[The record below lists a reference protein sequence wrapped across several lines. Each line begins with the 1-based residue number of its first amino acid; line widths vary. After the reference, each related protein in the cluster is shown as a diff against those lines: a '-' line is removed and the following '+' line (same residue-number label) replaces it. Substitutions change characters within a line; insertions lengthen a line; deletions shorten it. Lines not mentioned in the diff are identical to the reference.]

1 MNLQW
6 IIFVV
11 VLVVLIQGWLFKH
24 WALKGLQYTRFFS
37 SPAVFQGQDVE
48 MVEWIVN
55 HKLLPIPWLRVES
68 KINENLEF
76 SKQFNL
82 DIKHQQFHK
91 SLFTL
96 MPYMKITRR
105 HKVHCKKRGCYFLNS
120 VALTCGDLFGVQ
132 EVSCTYSLS
141 VRLLVYP
148 SLIPLDKIPFSSHS
162 WMGDIVVKRW
172 IVEDPFMYSG
182 VREYRSG
189 DPLNN
194 INWKA
199 TARVGKLQVHKKDYT
214 ANPRLMIYLNLDIT
228 EEMWDAV
235 TEPERIE
242 KGISYAASIAQ
253 YAISNGIDTG
263 FGCNGYLIDE
273 PGHPVRILP
282 RSGMSHLTY
291 LFEVMARLV
300 IERQVT
306 FYTFLEEDIVSGI
319 TGTDFLFITS
329 YISERMENQIA
340 KLRERGNAVEI
351 LYLEPADLSYG
362 EKKKGG
368 NRN

>member
-6 IIFVV
+6 IIIIAAVV
-11 VLVVLIQGWLFKH
+11 IAIQSWLFKH

-37 SPAVFQGQDVE
+37 VSEVFEGQDIE
-48 MVEWIVN
+48 MIECIAN

-76 SKQFNL
+76 GKQFNL

-105 HKVHCKKRGCYFLNS
+105 HKVHCKKRGCYFLDS
-120 VALTCGDLFGVQ
+120 ASLTCGDLFGVQ
-132 EVSCTYSLS
+132 EVSRTYKLS
-141 VRLLVYP
+141 ARVLVYP
-148 SLIPLDKIPFSSHS
+148 SLIPLDQIPFSSHS
-162 WMGDIVVKRW
+162 WMGDVVVKRW
-172 IVEDPFMYSG
+172 IIDDPFMYSG
-182 VREYRSG
+182 VRDYESG
-189 DPLNN
+189 DPMNN

-199 TARVGKLQVHKKDYT
+199 TARVGKLQVHKRDFT
-214 ANPRLMIYLNLDIT
+214 SDPRLMIYLNLDISD
-228 EEMWDAV
+228 EMWGAV

-253 YAISNGIDTG
+253 YAISNGIETG

-273 PGHPVRILP
+273 PGQAVRVPP
-282 RSGMSHLTY
+282 RSGVGHLTY

-300 IERQVT
+300 IERHVT
-306 FYTFLEEDIVSGI
+306 FFTFLEEDIESGI
-319 TGTDFLFITS
+319 SGMDFLFITPYMS
-329 YISERMENQIA
+329 NRLENQINR
-340 KLRERGNAVEI
+340 LRERGNAVEI
-351 LYLEPADLSYG
+351 LYLEREEAQ
-362 EKKKGG
+362 
-368 NRN
+368 